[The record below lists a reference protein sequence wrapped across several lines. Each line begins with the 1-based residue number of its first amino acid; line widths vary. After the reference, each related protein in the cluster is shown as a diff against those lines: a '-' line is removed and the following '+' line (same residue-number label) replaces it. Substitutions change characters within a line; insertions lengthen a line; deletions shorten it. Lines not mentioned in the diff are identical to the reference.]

1 MESHLNLALCGLETT
16 QNQVKDQSQQI
27 EQLKSILSDQSQQ
40 IERQS
45 KQIASLTSTVQG
57 LVQQVER
64 SGKFLKKL
72 WCCVEVG
79 SKISW
84 FYQLS

>member
-16 QNQVKDQSQQI
+16 QNQVKDQS
-27 EQLKSILSDQSQQ
+27 KQ
-40 IERQS
+40 IERLTSKITEQS
-45 KQIASLTSTVQG
+45 KQIASLMSTVQG
-57 LVQQVER
+57 LVQQVE
-64 SGKFLKKL
+64 LKKL
-72 WCCVEVG
+72 WCCVEGG

>member
-1 MESHLNLALCGLETT
+1 MESHLNLALCRLETT

-27 EQLKSILSDQSQQ
+27 ERLVAKIT
-40 IERQS
+40 EQS

-57 LVQQVER
+57 PVQQVER

-72 WCCVEVG
+72 WCCVEGG